1 MSNYKILVT
10 SISEFPIFRY
20 AYRLKP
26 LNDEDAMTLFHY
38 SASLGDKS
46 SYVPQPLARQI
57 VERCKGFPLA
67 ITAIGRSLCR
77 QSIETWTRRPRV
89 WCEDFSLLDP
99 ETDFLGCFQSNL
111 DVLGKK
117 QPIITSG
124 NVVKQ
129 KLANI
134 CFIDLGSF
142 PENQSIHVDLI
153 DIWTEL
159 YELDEDILSI
169 AKLHELTSQSLA
181 NYIVTM

>member
-1 MSNYKILVT
+1 MT
-10 SISEFPIFRY
+10 SIGTIE
-20 AYRLKP
+20 L
-26 LNDEDAMTLFHY
+26 
-38 SASLGDKS
+38 
-46 SYVPQPLARQI
+46 QI

-67 ITAIGRSLCR
+67 ITAIGRSLCG

-111 DVLGKK
+111 DALGKK
-117 QPIITSG
+117 QPII
-124 NVVKQ
+124 
-129 KLANI
+129 I
-134 CFIDLGSF
+134 RECFIDLVSF
-142 PENQSIHVDLI
+142 PENQSIHVGVADLI

-159 YELDEDILSI
+159 YELDEDTLSI